1 MGTIMLNVLIA
12 CIKDLRV
19 LVVFPIMELSESTK
33 IRFQNHLIFH
43 FLLSSN
49 TVLENEFE
57 RIDRALPEL
66 GLLENRGKWEDVL
79 KEYGTMWKDAMK
91 E

>member
-1 MGTIMLNVLIA
+1 M
-12 CIKDLRV
+12 D
-19 LVVFPIMELSESTK
+19 FPIIELSESTK
-33 IRFQNHLIFH
+33 IRFQNDLICH

-79 KEYGTMWKDAMK
+79 KEYGTMWKDVMK
-91 E
+91 A